1 MLGDQRFNDEPV
13 GDRVY
18 SFDTKSRRL
27 PICVGI
33 AAACRLVVKLGLA
46 PPAGLSLNGALRRLL
61 MSSFDYEYDIFG
73 FFVYFDY
80 RVDVVAEIVGG
91 GYLEAFDLVD

>member
-33 AAACRLVVKLGLA
+33 AAACRLVVKRG
-46 PPAGLSLNGALRRLL
+46 LRRLL

-91 GYLEAFDLVD
+91 GYLEPLDLVDQVGELI